1 MEEQGSPGGVLDP
14 AIYDTLT
21 REALKMPGYDQHY
34 LMSVAT
40 KVLRKSSNDNSSD
53 SDNDSTDESD
63 SSLDSEKPTGARRN
77 GGGSGKDLAR
87 YMQTAN
93 LNENNTEIR
102 QGGSSGDQMGEK
114 KTNKDDESTGS
125 YLTGGE
131 KSDNSLEKEDIDESS
146 KDRDENSTGMNGL
159 GLGRGKRKVGVAGK
173 SERNSEKEDNN
184 NGGNMNKDHEND
196 AVDKNKD
203 GGEDSSTVHTHEGKG
218 ENVLED
224 TPTKK
229 RKGGK
234 KEDRRVAAKKK
245 KDMVKSGRKSVE
257 EKSKRPR
264 KQRQGGIKQNRGKQ
278 NRGKGKKNKRST
290 VYKGNLT
297 SEGNQKDA
305 EEYGFT
311 D

>member
-1 MEEQGSPGGVLDP
+1 MEPPGSPGGVLDP
-14 AIYDTLT
+14 GILDSLT
-21 REALKMPGYDQHY
+21 KEALKLPGYNQNY
-34 LMSVAT
+34 LFSVAT
-40 KVLRKSSNDNSSD
+40 KELRKNSSD
-53 SDNDSTDESD
+53 SDNESTDESD
-63 SSLDSEKPTGARRN
+63 SSLDSENPTVARRN
-77 GGGSGKDLAR
+77 GGGGGKDLAR
-87 YMQTAN
+87 YMHMQTAN
-93 LNENNTEIR
+93 LNENNPEIR
-102 QGGSSGDQMGEK
+102 KGGSSADQMGEK

-224 TPTKK
+224 TPSKK

-234 KEDRRVAAKKK
+234 KEERRVAAKKK
-245 KDMVKSGRKSVE
+245 KDMVKSGRKTVE

-264 KQRQGGIKQNRGKQ
+264 KQRNGGIIQNRGKQ
-278 NRGKGKKNKRST
+278 NRGKGKKTLT
-290 VYKGNLT
+290 VH
-297 SEGNQKDA
+297 SI
-305 EEYGFT
+305 
-311 D
+311 